1 MAKKLEITQHATYT
15 CAFCGKDAV
24 KRKAVGI
31 WSCGS
36 CRKTVAGGA
45 WLVRSVPT
53 SSLPPPFHPLQIH
66 FSSYFGNLGLM
77 SCHSFSPFST
87 TAAITVRS
95 NIRRLRE
102 LQES

>member
-45 WLVRSVPT
+45 WLVRYRAP
-53 SSLPPPFHPLQIH
+53 SSTGP
-66 FSSYFGNLGLM
+66 
-77 SCHSFSPFST
+77 
-87 TAAITVRS
+87 
-95 NIRRLRE
+95 RRGD
-102 LQES
+102 